1 MDHKQQQSLNEA
13 IMQQVFG
20 YSPPSPSS
28 TIDESKMAELHSLI
42 QDGKTAQQISKIM
55 NIALSTVK
63 MLMKD
68 FNKESFVDEDN
79 TAAVAKQVKKAVK
92 EYTSGKLVVRSKGG
106 KSRFIMVRADKID
119 NKLREMMADVMYPKA
134 NIHDRDDISYGN
146 ISSMIISAGVDAWI
160 EALGLKEEEEAAVS
174 SSSSSL
180 DEKSFRDFTTPA
192 SPELKKWI
200 ESGKVKILDSGVS
213 DLGPT
218 TKFVVVQNPKWF
230 GGDRQDDAQVLM
242 FTISDPERGRI
253 KMFAFHGS
261 HISLAKAMKFATNNK
276 LVVKES
282 VELDE
287 AFDMKKMLKIFNK
300 LKKNDTI
307 KIKYDSSIS
316 KGKEFQTFVVTSP
329 KRPVG
334 KRGVERVIMKHVDNP
349 TGVKYTLYNR
359 DGSVSLAIGDMA
371 ASMTDIQESVL
382 LDEVHSLDEALVLAS
397 DNLNVV
403 KKTAEKLSK
412 QSPDLTYYVV
422 KHNERYM
429 KGMKYTYYEVYQSV
443 DMHLVRGKAK
453 KIAGYGAKV
462 DMRESVLDELDE
474 ANHDQ
479 RAADKSLFNAM
490 KVVDPTGKLRM
501 KMVKTDPSRF
511 GDDVEITSQKMAEYG
526 DWTLMA
532 WSDGKLM
539 HIWYDHPN
547 GEGSVPEKD
556 FKRVAKDMMSESV
569 LVDEVTSIASSV
581 ESRKKVTKVLKKKG
595 IGFHTSKGDIMVN
608 PKNLIAAK
616 SALNK
621 EFAGDFETNS
631 GMKLKATK
639 KADISDEVELGE
651 SASRETETAKK
662 IAKTGKKLG
671 DWVGKSYFEYEGNLW
686 ILGGYG
692 GDAVNRGP
700 IDKAKKTLNKMLLK
714 NLKF

>member
-20 YSPPSPSS
+20 SPPPSPSTTS
-28 TIDESKMAELHSLI
+28 I
-42 QDGKTAQQISKIM
+42 
-55 NIALSTVK
+55 
-63 MLMKD
+63 
-68 FNKESFVDEDN
+68 DEDN

-146 ISSMIISAGVDAWI
+146 ISSMIISAGTDAWI
-160 EALGLKEEEEAAVS
+160 EALGLKEEEAA
-174 SSSSSL
+174 
-180 DEKSFRDFTTPA
+180 T
-192 SPELKKWI
+192 
-200 ESGKVKILDSGVS
+200 
-213 DLGPT
+213 
-218 TKFVVVQNPKWF
+218 
-230 GGDRQDDAQVLM
+230 
-242 FTISDPERGRI
+242 
-253 KMFAFHGS
+253 
-261 HISLAKAMKFATNNK
+261 
-276 LVVKES
+276 
-282 VELDE
+282 ELDE

-329 KRPVG
+329 KRTVG

-371 ASMTDIQESVL
+371 ASMTDIQESVH
-382 LDEVHSLDEALVLAS
+382 EQLDEALTLAS
-397 DNLNVV
+397 DNLNLVI
-403 KKTAEKLSK
+403 KTAEKLSK

-429 KGMKYTYYEVYQSV
+429 KGMKYAYYEVYQSV

-453 KIAGYGAKV
+453 KVAGYGAKV
-462 DMRESVLDELDE
+462 DMRESVLLDE
-474 ANHDQ
+474 AHHDQ

-490 KVVDPTGKLRM
+490 KVVDPKAKW

-526 DWTLMA
+526 DWTLMT

-539 HIWYDHPN
+539 HVWYDHPN

-556 FKRVAKDMMSESV
+556 FKRVANDMMSESV

-639 KADISDEVELGE
+639 KADISDEVEHLDENGH
-651 SASRETETAKK
+651 TAKEIMSK
-662 IAKTGKKLG
+662 GKKLG
-671 DWVGKSYFEYEGNLW
+671 DWVGKSYYEYEGNVW
-686 ILGGYG
+686 MVYG
-692 GDAVNRGP
+692 DDVVNKGSV
-700 IDKAKKTLNKMLLK
+700 DQAKKTLNKMLLK

>member
-160 EALGLKEEEEAAVS
+160 EALGLKEEEEAAV

-692 GDAVNRGP
+692 SEAVNRGP

>member
-13 IMQQVFG
+13 IIQQVFG
-20 YSPPSPSS
+20 SSPPSSS
-28 TIDESKMAELHSLI
+28 TSSI
-42 QDGKTAQQISKIM
+42 
-55 NIALSTVK
+55 
-63 MLMKD
+63 
-68 FNKESFVDEDN
+68 DEDN

-146 ISSMIISAGVDAWI
+146 ISSMIISAGTDAWI
-160 EALGLKEEEEAAVS
+160 EALGLKEEEAAVS
-174 SSSSSL
+174 SSSSL
-180 DEKSFRDFTTPA
+180 DEAKSPVKSLGKEAKAVLAMAINMSLTDTYRKDSGPVAHVKNLEFFGDTEIDAAIKFLDKNSKKLTPA
-192 SPELKKWI
+192 GRQAAKEI
-200 ESGKVKILDSGVS
+200 VKT
-213 DLGPT
+213 LG
-218 TKFVVVQNPKWF
+218 
-230 GGDRQDDAQVLM
+230 
-242 FTISDPERGRI
+242 
-253 KMFAFHGS
+253 
-261 HISLAKAMKFATNNK
+261 
-276 LVVKES
+276 ES

-316 KGKEFQTFVVTSP
+316 RGKEFQTFVVTSP

-334 KRGVERVIMKHVDNP
+334 KKGVERVIMKHVDNP

-371 ASMTDIQESVL
+371 ASMTDIKESVHEHSF
-382 LDEVHSLDEALVLAS
+382 LDESLVLAS
-397 DNLNVV
+397 DNLNAV

-429 KGMKYTYYEVYQSV
+429 KGMKYAYYEVYQSV
-443 DMHLVRGKAK
+443 DMHLVRGKVK
-453 KIAGYGAKV
+453 KIVGYGAKV
-462 DMRESVLDELDE
+462 DMRESVLLDE
-474 ANHDQ
+474 
-479 RAADKSLFNAM
+479 
-490 KVVDPTGKLRM
+490 G
-501 KMVKTDPSRF
+501 
-511 GDDVEITSQKMAEYG
+511 
-526 DWTLMA
+526 
-532 WSDGKLM
+532 
-539 HIWYDHPN
+539 
-547 GEGSVPEKD
+547 
-556 FKRVAKDMMSESV
+556 
-569 LVDEVTSIASSV
+569 TSIAPSV

-621 EFAGDFETNS
+621 EFGGDFEKKT

-639 KADISDEVELGE
+639 KVGISDEVEHLDE

-662 IAKTGKKLG
+662 IAKKGKKLG
-671 DWVGKSYFEYEGNLW
+671 DWVGKSYYEYEGNLW

-700 IDKAKKTLNKMLLK
+700 IDRAKKTLNKILLK

>member
-397 DNLNVV
+397 DNLNIV

-692 GDAVNRGP
+692 SEAVNRGP

>member
-20 YSPPSPSS
+20 SPPSS

-68 FNKESFVDEDN
+68 FNKEEALSPSSTIDEDN

-134 NIHDRDDISYGN
+134 NIHNKDDISYGN

-160 EALGLKEEEEAAVS
+160 EALGLKEEEAAVS

-218 TKFVVVQNPKWF
+218 TKFVVVKNPKWF

-282 VELDE
+282 VCFELDE

-334 KRGVERVIMKHVDNP
+334 KKGVERVIMKHVDNP

-371 ASMTDIQESVL
+371 ASMTDIKESV
-382 LDEVHSLDEALVLAS
+382 EHSLDESLVLAS
-397 DNLNVV
+397 DNLNAV

-429 KGMKYTYYEVYQSV
+429 KGIQYAYYEVYQSV

-462 DMRESVLDELDE
+462 DMRESVLEELDE

-490 KVVDPTGKLRM
+490 KVVDPKAKW

-539 HIWYDHPN
+539 HVWYDHPN

-595 IGFHTSKGDIMVN
+595 IGFHTSKGNIMVN

-639 KADISDEVELGE
+639 KADISDEVEHLDENGH
-651 SASRETETAKK
+651 TAKEIMSK
-662 IAKTGKKLG
+662 GKKLG
-671 DWVGKSYFEYEGNLW
+671 DWVGKSYYEYEGNVW
-686 ILGGYG
+686 MVYG
-692 GDAVNRGP
+692 DDVVNKGSV
-700 IDKAKKTLNKMLLK
+700 DQAKKTLNKILLK